1 MITMFFDKDDKSPLY
16 EQIYRHIKAEI
27 DAGKLNYGE
36 KLPSKR
42 QLSEHLKISAVTVE
56 TAYSQLRAE
65 GYLRSIE
72 KSGYYVDSSPFPKI
86 SKNRLSEGELKD
98 TKEAMSYCYDY
109 RTNVVDT
116 DLFPYSVWSRLMRTV
131 LSENPQA
138 VLNHSHPQGFKVL
151 REEISVYLNRFRG
164 IEASPEQIV
173 VGAGS
178 EMLLN
183 LLIQILG
190 RNQGYA
196 TENPGYAKVK
206 QIMLA
211 NDVRHID
218 VGLDRQGLSVEQ
230 LKKTEA
236 KVVHVTPSHQFPTG
250 TVMPV
255 KRRIELLNWAEAAL
269 DRYIIEDDYD
279 SEFSVGVQPIPALQG
294 MDHSEKVIY
303 LNTFSKSI
311 APSLRIGYLVLPPHL
326 LKRYREKQT
335 FGACTVPNF
344 EQLVLAKFMNG
355 GAFESHLNRMRNA
368 YKRRRDSLMGLLITN
383 RIVSKTDI
391 IGFDAGLHFLI
402 NVRNGMGETELVE
415 SAKRV
420 GVRVYGLSEY
430 FVGTFPD
437 APPLL
442 VIGYSGLKEND
453 MRESVELMRLAWD
466 RSVDKVSI
474 ADGVEEK
481 IPRL

>member
-1 MITMFFDKDDKSPLY
+1 MITIFFDKDDKSPLY
-16 EQIYRHIKAEI
+16 EQLYKHIKQEI
-27 DAGKLNYGE
+27 DGGKLSYGE

-42 QLSEHLKISAVTVE
+42 QLSVHLKISAVTVE

-65 GYLRSIE
+65 GYLRSVE
-72 KSGYYVDSSPFPKI
+72 KSGYFVDSSPFPKI
-86 SKNRLSEGELKD
+86 AKNRLSGDDLTD
-98 TKEAMSYCYDY
+98 TKESVTYRYDY

-131 LSENPQA
+131 LSENSQA

-151 REEISVYLNRFRG
+151 REEISFYLNRFRG

-190 RNQGYA
+190 RNQTYA
-196 TENPGYAKVK
+196 AENPGYAKVK

-211 NDVRHID
+211 NDVRLID

-255 KRRIELLNWAEAAL
+255 KRRIELLNWAGGSK

-326 LKRYREKQT
+326 LKKYREKQT

-368 YKRRRDSLMGLLITN
+368 YKRRRDLLMALLISN
-383 RIVSKTDI
+383 RIASKMDF
-391 IGFDAGLHFLI
+391 IGHDAGLHFLI
-402 NVRNGMGETELVE
+402 NVRNGMDETELVE
-415 SAKRV
+415 SAKAV

-430 FVGTFPD
+430 YVGAYPD
-437 APPLL
+437 ASPLL
-442 VIGYSGLKEND
+442 VIGYSGLKEAE
-453 MRESVELMRLAWD
+453 MRESVELMRKAWN
-466 RSVDKVSI
+466 RWVDKR
-474 ADGVEEK
+474 ADTEVVEPK
-481 IPRL
+481 YRG